1 MLELDVHIQTDGK
14 AEAIIRVL
22 KDADKEPVMFP
33 SVQPDIFQDYATRQM
48 HTRQRT
54 GVLAQYCAL
63 LRESRSHMTTVLNG
77 GILYAIKFCAARMT
91 PYHGAKSACHD
102 GCAPR
107 RTSDRGTKSACQDGS
122 VPRTSDRGTKPA
134 CHDRLAPRMVTYL
147 GTKAACQEGSV
158 PRMTPGPALNVL

>member
-14 AEAIIRVL
+14 AEAITRVL

-33 SVQPDIFQDYATRQM
+33 SVRPDIFQDYATRQM

-54 GVLAQYCAL
+54 GVLVQYWTL

-77 GILYAIKFCAARMT
+77 GLLYAIKFCAARMT

-107 RTSDRGTKSACQDGS
+107 RTSDRGTKSAYCTKTEAYHGH
-122 VPRTSDRGTKPA
+122 RTAVRNQ
-134 CHDRLAPRMVTYL
+134 LATTALRQGGPQTLERRQRAK
-147 GTKAACQEGSV
+147 KAPYRA
-158 PRMTPGPALNVL
+158 